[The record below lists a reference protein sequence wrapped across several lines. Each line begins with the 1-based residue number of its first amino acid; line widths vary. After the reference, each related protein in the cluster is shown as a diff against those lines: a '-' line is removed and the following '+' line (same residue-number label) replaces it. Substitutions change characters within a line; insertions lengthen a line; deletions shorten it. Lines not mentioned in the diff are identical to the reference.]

1 MTDLK
6 PCPFCG
12 SSDVSM
18 REITNYSNYAF
29 KGIFCNGCKTFHVA
43 WISDENRIESWNR
56 RATGSKSLHDTMKKY
71 REKCGEPVVDDRM
84 VE

>member
-12 SSDVSM
+12 STEVYRFKTGNRVRVECCNCSCQ
-18 REITNYSNYAF
+18 TNSYPDY
-29 KGIFCNGCKTFHVA
+29 GCDTAALH
-43 WISDENRIESWNR
+43 WNR
-56 RATGSKSLHDTMKKY
+56 RVTGSKSLRDTMKRY